1 MVFTKKSARADGK
14 PIGKTY
20 TLRELAAALVRFVP
34 LAPRAAMV
42 WGLRRMEPS
51 QREQRLLREF
61 RAFTAGETPN
71 DAQAA

>member
-42 WGLRRMEPS
+42 W
-51 QREQRLLREF
+51 
-61 RAFTAGETPN
+61 ACAGWN
-71 DAQAA
+71 RVSVNRSC